1 MTHPRI
7 PSPSRLTGAWPPAAR
22 QLAGL
27 RACAC
32 AAALLGL
39 ASSALAAG
47 TCSDFLNAL
56 ARRESSLNPQAQN
69 PYGYVGLFQMGEAAL
84 VDAGY
89 YRADGTG
96 ANDWRGTW
104 TGVGGIASL
113 QDFKNNSAAQ
123 AAAVAAYQ
131 QRVWGYVRN
140 LRLDTYIGSTVGGV
154 PVTQS
159 GLVAAAHL
167 VGAGNLARFLAS
179 GGAVVPTDGNGTALT
194 EYLASFGGY
203 SLFGAGAD
211 CAAWASGTPTGGV
224 GIDTATPPADDG
236 SAAFGAAPPAMSMSG
251 DQAFYDMTGRTTG
264 ELARLIQL
272 TTGALLFLIAAWS
285 WMGSWSQY
293 SEGRTSQH
301 HFLQDNQR
309 LLVLV
314 LAVLVVLS

>member
-1 MTHPRI
+1 MSLVAI
-7 PSPSRLTGAWPPAAR
+7 PSSSRHAGARLPVVR
-22 QLAGL
+22 RLVRL
-27 RACAC
+27 RACAS

-39 ASSALAAG
+39 ASTVLAGG
-47 TCSDFLNAL
+47 TCSDYLNAL

-69 PYGYVGLFQMGEAAL
+69 AYGYVGLFQMGEAAL

-104 TGVGGIASL
+104 TGLGGVTSL
-113 QDFKNNSAAQ
+113 QDFKNNPAAQ

-131 QRVWGYVRN
+131 QRVWGYVRS
-140 LRLDTYIGSTVGGV
+140 LGLDTYIGSTVGGV

-167 VGAGNLARFLAS
+167 VGTGNLARFLAS
-179 GGAVVPTDGNGTALT
+179 GGAVVPSDGNGTALS

-203 SLFGAGAD
+203 SLFGAGTD

-224 GIDTATPPADDG
+224 GIDAASVPADSG
-236 SAAFGAAPPAMSMSG
+236 TGVFGTAPPAMSRSAAE
-251 DQAFYDMTGRTTG
+251 AFYDMTGRTTG

-285 WMGSWSQY
+285 WLGSWALY

-301 HFLQDNQR
+301 HFLHDNQR

>member
-1 MTHPRI
+1 M
-7 PSPSRLTGAWPPAAR
+7 
-22 QLAGL
+22 
-27 RACAC
+27 
-32 AAALLGL
+32 LLGL
-39 ASSALAAG
+39 AGAALAAG
-47 TCSDFLNAL
+47 TCSDYLNAL

-69 PYGYVGLFQMGEAAL
+69 AYGYVGLFQMGEAAL

-96 ANDWRGTW
+96 VNDWRGTW
-104 TGVGGIASL
+104 TGAGGVTSL
-113 QDFKNNSAAQ
+113 QDFKSNPAAQ

-131 QRVWGYVRN
+131 QRVWGYVRS
-140 LRLDTYIGSTVGGV
+140 LGLDTYIGSTVAGV

-159 GLVAAAHL
+159 GLIAAAHL
-167 VGAGNLARFLAS
+167 VGTGNLARFLAS
-179 GGAVVPTDGNGTALT
+179 GGATVPTDGNGTALT

-224 GIDTATPPADDG
+224 ATDTASAPVDHSG
-236 SAAFGAAPPAMSMSG
+236 SVFGTAPPAISRSSA
-251 DQAFYDMTGRTTG
+251 DAFYDMTGRTTG
-264 ELARLIQL
+264 ELAHFIKL
-272 TTGALLFLIAAWS
+272 TTGALLFLMAAWS
-285 WMGSWSQY
+285 LLGSWGLY

-314 LAVLVVLS
+314 LAMLLVLS